1 LTKGRAFDI
10 ITSSRG
16 TQKEREDNKMFKMFA
31 KRETKKTYRVTVM
44 NLDTKDTEVVITD
57 SEGFTGLVLAGYEI
71 IEAEEI

>member
-1 LTKGRAFDI
+1 LTNGRAFDI

-16 TQKEREDNKMFKMFA
+16 TQREREDSKMFKMFA

>member
-1 LTKGRAFDI
+1 LTNGRAFDI

>member
-1 LTKGRAFDI
+1 MLRL
-10 ITSSRG
+10 
-16 TQKEREDNKMFKMFA
+16 FA
-31 KRETKKTYRVTVM
+31 KKEAKKTYRVTVM

>member
-1 LTKGRAFDI
+1 MTKGRAFDI

-16 TQKEREDNKMFKMFA
+16 TKEREDNKMLRLFA
-31 KRETKKTYRVTVM
+31 KRETKRTYRVTVM

-57 SEGFTGLVLAGYEI
+57 NKGFTGLVLAGYEI

>member
-1 LTKGRAFDI
+1 MTKGRGFDI

-57 SEGFTGLVLAGYEI
+57 SKGFTGLVLAGYEI

>member
-1 LTKGRAFDI
+1 MTKGRAFDI

-57 SEGFTGLVLAGYEI
+57 NKGFTGLVLAGYEI

>member
-1 LTKGRAFDI
+1 MTKGRVFDI

-31 KRETKKTYRVTVM
+31 KKEAKKTYRVTVM

-57 SEGFTGLVLAGYEI
+57 NKGFTGLVLAGYEI